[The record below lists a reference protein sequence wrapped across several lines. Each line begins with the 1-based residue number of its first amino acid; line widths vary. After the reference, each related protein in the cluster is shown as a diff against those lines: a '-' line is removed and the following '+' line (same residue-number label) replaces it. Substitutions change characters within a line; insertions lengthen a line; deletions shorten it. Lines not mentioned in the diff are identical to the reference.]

1 MGDTMPSDPQAMQDC
16 IRACTECHETCLR
29 MIDHCL
35 RKGGRHAAPKHIALL
50 ATCADI
56 CRTSADAMLR
66 GTHVHRH
73 TCAACAE
80 ICSACA
86 EACEAMADD
95 EAMRACAEACR
106 RCAESC
112 RRMAA

>member
-1 MGDTMPSDPQAMQDC
+1 MHHDAASLADC
-16 IRACTECHETCLR
+16 IRACSDCHETCLR
-29 MIDHCL
+29 TIRHCL
-35 RKGGRHAAPKHIALL
+35 ERGGRHAHAGHLALL

-66 GTHVHRH
+66 ETPMHRH

-86 EACEAMADD
+86 EECEALADD
-95 EAMRACAEACR
+95 EAMRRCAEACR

>member
-1 MGDTMPSDPQAMQDC
+1 MSESTRHGTQSMDDC

-29 MIDHCL
+29 TIDHCL
-35 RKGGRHAAPKHIALL
+35 RMGGPHAAPDHIALL

-80 ICSACA
+80 ICDACA
-86 EACEAMADD
+86 RACEALGND
-95 EAMRACAEACR
+95 EAMRRCAEACR
-106 RCAESC
+106 RCADSC